1 MTETYDF
8 QPDEVRRSDH
18 STLVHQHINWGMVR
32 AHIVKRTGLARQE
45 TRIAPDQH
53 SFLINLKGGARSGE
67 DFVEGRSV
75 GFTPRRPGSVVFVPA
90 HREWSG
96 WDEGDATGSYLFVSI
111 DTTFI
116 EEALGSKHLTGLKP
130 AIGFRDNMIEDSL
143 QRIAAELN
151 NPDPISVTMAES
163 QAVQLFVQLL
173 RTQWRWSGA
182 GQRWSLTAQSQ
193 AYKRHHREP
202 TGEPAE
208 PGGACSRN
216 WRKSTALF
224 SRVQAIYRQ
233 NASFIRCRTSVETR
247 SRSPSYYR
255 SFGDRHCTGMRI
267 CEFKSLHRCLQTSL
281 RHRPVGVPPP
291 VAQLMRMSRFF
302 GTILKVR
309 HKSESMT
316 VGNCR

>member
-45 TRIAPDQH
+45 TRIAPYQH

-67 DFVEGRSV
+67 DFVEGRSI

-96 WDEGDATGSYLFVSI
+96 WDEGDATGSYLFVSV

-116 EEALGSKHLTGLKP
+116 EETLGSKHLVGLKP
-130 AIGFRDNMIEDSL
+130 AIGFRDNMIEDAL
-143 QRIAAELN
+143 RRIAAELN

-173 RTQWRWSGA
+173 RLNGV
-182 GQRWSLTAQSQ
+182 GL
-193 AYKRHHREP
+193 
-202 TGEPAE
+202 EPAK
-208 PGGACSRN
+208 GGLSPLNLKRINAIIESRPAN
-216 WRKSTALF
+216 PPSLEELVREIGVSRRHFFRAFKQSTGKTPHSYVAEHRLKRAVDLLRTTDLSATDIALGCGFASSSHFTVAFKQALGTGPSEFRRRWRS
-224 SRVQAIYRQ
+224 
-233 NASFIRCRTSVETR
+233 
-247 SRSPSYYR
+247 
-255 SFGDRHCTGMRI
+255 
-267 CEFKSLHRCLQTSL
+267 
-281 RHRPVGVPPP
+281 
-291 VAQLMRMSRFF
+291 
-302 GTILKVR
+302 
-309 HKSESMT
+309 
-316 VGNCR
+316 

>member
-18 STLVHQHINWGMVR
+18 STLVHQHINWGVVR

-96 WDEGDATGSYLFVSI
+96 WDEGDATGSYLFVSV
-111 DTTFI
+111 DTKFI
-116 EEALGSKHLTGLKP
+116 EEVLGSKHLAGLKP

-173 RTQWRWSGA
+173 RLNGV
-182 GQRWSLTAQSQ
+182 GL
-193 AYKRHHREP
+193 
-202 TGEPAE
+202 EPAK
-208 PGGACSRN
+208 GGLSPLNLKRINAIIESRPAN
-216 WRKSTALF
+216 PPSLEELVREIGVSRRHFFRAFKQSTGKTPHSYVAEHRLKRAVDLLRTTDLSATDIALGCGFASSSHFTVAFKQALGTGPSEFRRRWRS
-224 SRVQAIYRQ
+224 
-233 NASFIRCRTSVETR
+233 
-247 SRSPSYYR
+247 
-255 SFGDRHCTGMRI
+255 
-267 CEFKSLHRCLQTSL
+267 
-281 RHRPVGVPPP
+281 
-291 VAQLMRMSRFF
+291 
-302 GTILKVR
+302 
-309 HKSESMT
+309 
-316 VGNCR
+316 

>member
-1 MTETYDF
+1 MTETSEF
-8 QPDEVRRSDH
+8 QPDEVRRSVH
-18 STLVHQHINWGMVR
+18 QTLVHHYIDWGMVR

-96 WDEGDATGSYLFVSI
+96 WDEGDTTGSYLFVSV

-116 EEALGSKHLTGLKP
+116 EQSLGSKHLLGLKP

-151 NPDPISVTMAES
+151 NPDPISVIMAES

-173 RTQWRWSGA
+173 RLNGA
-182 GQRWSLTAQSQ
+182 G
-193 AYKRHHREP
+193 P
-202 TGEPAE
+202 EPAK
-208 PGGACSRN
+208 GGLSPLNLKRI
-216 WRKSTALF
+216 TA
-224 SRVQAIYRQ
+224 I
-233 NASFIRCRTSVETR
+233 IE
-247 SRSPSYYR
+247 SRSANPPSLGELAQEIGVSR
-255 SFGDRHCTGMRI
+255 RHFFRAFKQSTGKTPHSFVAEHRLNRAVDLLRATDLSATDIALGCGFASSSHFTFA
-267 CEFKSLHRCLQTSL
+267 FKQ
-281 RHRPVGVPPP
+281 
-291 VAQLMRMSRFF
+291 AF
-302 GTILKVR
+302 GTGP
-309 HKSESMT
+309 SEFRRRWRS
-316 VGNCR
+316 

>member
-1 MTETYDF
+1 
-8 QPDEVRRSDH
+8 
-18 STLVHQHINWGMVR
+18 MVR

-90 HREWSG
+90 HCEWSG
-96 WDEGDATGSYLFVSI
+96 WDEGDATGSYLFVSV

-173 RTQWRWSGA
+173 RLNGV
-182 GQRWSLTAQSQ
+182 GL
-193 AYKRHHREP
+193 
-202 TGEPAE
+202 EPAK
-208 PGGACSRN
+208 GGLSPLNLKRINAIIESRPTN
-216 WRKSTALF
+216 PPSLEELVREIGVSRRHFFRAFKQSTGKTPHSYVAEHRLKRAVDLLRTTDLSATDIALGCGFASSSHFTVAFKQALGTGPSEFRRRWRS
-224 SRVQAIYRQ
+224 
-233 NASFIRCRTSVETR
+233 
-247 SRSPSYYR
+247 
-255 SFGDRHCTGMRI
+255 
-267 CEFKSLHRCLQTSL
+267 
-281 RHRPVGVPPP
+281 
-291 VAQLMRMSRFF
+291 
-302 GTILKVR
+302 
-309 HKSESMT
+309 
-316 VGNCR
+316 

>member
-1 MTETYDF
+1 
-8 QPDEVRRSDH
+8 
-18 STLVHQHINWGMVR
+18 MVR

-96 WDEGDATGSYLFVSI
+96 WDEGDATGSYLFVSV

-116 EEALGSKHLTGLKP
+116 EEALGSKHLAGLKP

-173 RTQWRWSGA
+173 RLNGV
-182 GQRWSLTAQSQ
+182 GL
-193 AYKRHHREP
+193 
-202 TGEPAE
+202 EPAK
-208 PGGACSRN
+208 GGLSPLNLKRINAIIESRPAN
-216 WRKSTALF
+216 PPSLEELVREIGVSRRHFFRAFKQSTGKTPHSYVAEHRLKRAVDLLRTTDLSATDIALGCGFASSSHFTVAFKQALGTGPSEFRRRWRS
-224 SRVQAIYRQ
+224 
-233 NASFIRCRTSVETR
+233 
-247 SRSPSYYR
+247 
-255 SFGDRHCTGMRI
+255 
-267 CEFKSLHRCLQTSL
+267 
-281 RHRPVGVPPP
+281 
-291 VAQLMRMSRFF
+291 
-302 GTILKVR
+302 
-309 HKSESMT
+309 
-316 VGNCR
+316 

>member
-90 HREWSG
+90 HREWTG
-96 WDEGDATGSYLFVSI
+96 WDEGDATGSYLFVSV

-173 RTQWRWSGA
+173 RLNGV
-182 GQRWSLTAQSQ
+182 GL
-193 AYKRHHREP
+193 
-202 TGEPAE
+202 EPAK
-208 PGGACSRN
+208 GGLSPLNLKRINAIIESRPAN
-216 WRKSTALF
+216 PPSLEELVREIGVSRRHFFRAFKQSTGKTPHSYVAEHRLKRAVDLLRTTDLSATDIALGCGFASSSHFTVAFKQALGTGPSEFRRRWRS
-224 SRVQAIYRQ
+224 
-233 NASFIRCRTSVETR
+233 
-247 SRSPSYYR
+247 
-255 SFGDRHCTGMRI
+255 
-267 CEFKSLHRCLQTSL
+267 
-281 RHRPVGVPPP
+281 
-291 VAQLMRMSRFF
+291 
-302 GTILKVR
+302 
-309 HKSESMT
+309 
-316 VGNCR
+316 

>member
-1 MTETYDF
+1 M
-8 QPDEVRRSDH
+8 
-18 STLVHQHINWGMVR
+18 
-32 AHIVKRTGLARQE
+32 ARQE

-90 HREWSG
+90 HCEWSG
-96 WDEGDATGSYLFVSI
+96 WDEGDATGSYLFVSV

-173 RTQWRWSGA
+173 RLNGV
-182 GQRWSLTAQSQ
+182 GL
-193 AYKRHHREP
+193 
-202 TGEPAE
+202 EPAK
-208 PGGACSRN
+208 GGLSPLNLKRINAIIESRPAN
-216 WRKSTALF
+216 PPSLEELVREIGVSRRHFFRAFKQSTGKTPHSYVAEHRLKRAADLLRTTDLSATDIALGCGFSSSSHFTVAFKQALGTGPSEFRRRWRS
-224 SRVQAIYRQ
+224 
-233 NASFIRCRTSVETR
+233 
-247 SRSPSYYR
+247 
-255 SFGDRHCTGMRI
+255 
-267 CEFKSLHRCLQTSL
+267 
-281 RHRPVGVPPP
+281 
-291 VAQLMRMSRFF
+291 
-302 GTILKVR
+302 
-309 HKSESMT
+309 
-316 VGNCR
+316 

>member
-1 MTETYDF
+1 LTETYDF

-96 WDEGDATGSYLFVSI
+96 WDEGDATGSYLFVSV

-116 EEALGSKHLTGLKP
+116 EEALGSKHLAGLKP

-173 RTQWRWSGA
+173 RLKGV
-182 GQRWSLTAQSQ
+182 GL
-193 AYKRHHREP
+193 
-202 TGEPAE
+202 EPAK
-208 PGGACSRN
+208 GGLSPLNLKRINAIIESRPAN
-216 WRKSTALF
+216 PPSLEELVREIGVSRRHFFRAFKQSTGKTPHSYVAEHRLKRAVDLLRNTDLSATDIALGCGFASSSHFTVAFKQALGTGPSEFRRRWRS
-224 SRVQAIYRQ
+224 
-233 NASFIRCRTSVETR
+233 
-247 SRSPSYYR
+247 
-255 SFGDRHCTGMRI
+255 
-267 CEFKSLHRCLQTSL
+267 
-281 RHRPVGVPPP
+281 
-291 VAQLMRMSRFF
+291 
-302 GTILKVR
+302 
-309 HKSESMT
+309 
-316 VGNCR
+316 